1 MKLDSRLLNL
11 ARSSRVGLF
20 LTITLGFGT
29 GILTILQARWLSK
42 AISGVFL
49 EGQTLGAV
57 STYLALLSVVMVLRA
72 FSSWGSDVAA
82 GSVAQQV
89 KTNLREKLYQHL
101 VALGPEYTRGERSGE
116 LINTAVEGIESL
128 DAYFSQYLPQL
139 VLAALVPL
147 TILLFIFPLD
157 LLSGLVLMLTAPL
170 IPVFMVLIGNL
181 ADSLT
186 KKQWQSLSRM
196 SAYFLDVL
204 QGITTLKILGHS
216 REQIKVIAAVSERFR
231 ETTMQVLR
239 VAFLSGLALELIAT
253 LSTAIVAVEIGLR
266 LLYTT
271 PGSGLLGINFEQA
284 FFILL
289 LAPEFYLPLRML
301 GTRFHAGMAGVTAAS
316 RIFEILE
323 QPASI
328 SMQDELPE
336 DQPEDGVPTGTAQ
349 VAKPPVIK
357 FSQVRYAYPDGRL
370 ALDGASFDLP
380 AGKITALVGASGSGK
395 STIAHLL
402 LRFLGLKE
410 GEIHIENT
418 SLGALPKREWLK
430 KVAWVPQNPYLFN
443 QTIAAN
449 IRLGDANADLEA
461 VVAAAKQAGAHQFIS
476 ALPDGYDTLIGER
489 GTRLSAGEAQR
500 IALARAFLKNA
511 PVVILDEA
519 SANLDPR
526 TEAQLF
532 SGFQQLMRGRTVL
545 VIAHRLATVRLSD
558 RILVLKNGRL
568 VQEGTHAGLA
578 TVDGP
583 YRQLVCASMSAD
595 PPARVVIPK
604 DETDQLT
611 TPTQAEAPASMRT
624 PARGSPTAPGQLSTL
639 LRLLALMM
647 PFKRMVALSALLGFA
662 TVGSGIGLMGTSAF
676 IISAAA
682 LQPSIAELQVAIVG
696 VRTFGISRG
705 IFRYLERLVS
715 HEITFKVLSNLRV
728 WFYRSLEPL
737 APARLYQFPSGDLF
751 SRITGDIST
760 LENFYVRA
768 VAPLLA
774 ALLVAIVTAV
784 YLASFDASLGAAL
797 LVFQALAGIGLPWLM
812 VQLGRETGLKL
823 QNARAKLNMVLVDG
837 IQGLPDLLAFGR
849 AKLHLKSS
857 EAAGQELAALQ
868 YRMSSLSAL
877 QNSMSGLLAHLG
889 LLSILILAIPLVRDG
904 QIEGVHLAILV
915 LVALSSFEG
924 VQPLPL
930 AAQHLENNL
939 AAGRRLIEL
948 VDAAA
953 EVSDPPL
960 ALPVPDRPSLKV
972 QNLSFAYPD
981 RHPDLASQP
990 GYGNRLSL
998 QTDRQIPVL
1007 QDISFELPL
1016 GKRLALVG
1024 PSGAGKTTLI
1034 HLLLRFWEYGDS
1046 RPGCGGSILIGG
1058 KDIKHYHQTAIRSLF
1073 GVVSQNAYLF
1083 NATVM
1088 ENLLIASPRA
1098 TEEQVYEVARK
1109 AEIHDFIL
1117 SLPQGYHTWIGEQ
1130 GLRLSAGERQRLA
1143 IARAL
1148 LKQAP
1153 ILILDETTANLDPVT
1168 EKRVLSTIHALM
1180 EGRTTLMITHRLVG
1194 MEWMDE
1200 ILVMEAGQIIER
1212 GIHTEL
1218 VKAGGLYSRMWELQ
1232 NQFLIETV

>member
-29 GILTILQARWLSK
+29 GILTILQACWLSK
-42 AISGVFL
+42 VISGVFL
-49 EGQTLGAV
+49 EDQTLGAV
-57 STYLALLSVVMVLRA
+57 SAYLALLSVIMVLRA
-72 FSSWGSDVAA
+72 WAGWGSEVAA
-82 GSVAQQV
+82 GSVALQV
-89 KTNLREKLYQHL
+89 KNNLREKLYRHL

-139 VLAALVPL
+139 VLAVLVPV

-157 LLSGLVLMLTAPL
+157 LLSGLVLLLTAPL

-204 QGITTLKILGHS
+204 QGLTTLKILGHS

-239 VAFLSGLALELIAT
+239 VAFLSALALEFVAT

-271 PGSGLLGINFEQA
+271 PEAGLLGISFEQA

-323 QPASI
+323 QPTSI
-328 SMQDELPE
+328 YPQDAFPE
-336 DQPEDGVPTGTAQ
+336 GIIPAGPVP
-349 VAKPPVIK
+349 VVRPPAIK

-370 ALDGASFDLP
+370 ALDGVSFDLP

-402 LRFLGLKE
+402 LRFQELKE
-410 GEIHIENT
+410 GEIQIDNSSIE
-418 SLGALPKREWLK
+418 SLPSHEWME

-449 IRLGDANADLEA
+449 IRLGKASAGMDA
-461 VVAAAKQAGAHQFIS
+461 VIAAAKQAGAHQFIS
-476 ALPDGYDTLIGER
+476 VLPEGYDTLIGER

-500 IALARAFLKNA
+500 IALARAFLKDA
-511 PVVILDEA
+511 PVVVLDEA

-526 TEAQLF
+526 TEAALF
-532 SGFQQLMRGRTVL
+532 SGFQELMRGRTVL
-545 VIAHRLATVRLSD
+545 VIAHRLATVRVSD
-558 RILVLKNGRL
+558 RILVLENGRL
-568 VQEGTHAGLA
+568 VQEGPHAALMA
-578 TVDGP
+578 QDGP
-583 YRQLVCASMSAD
+583 YQQLACASMSAD
-595 PPARVVIPK
+595 PPAPIVTPR
-604 DETDQLT
+604 DEMASFITSAQSE
-611 TPTQAEAPASMRT
+611 TPSSKKADAHS
-624 PARGSPTAPGQLSTL
+624 SPPAPGRLSTL
-639 LRLLALMM
+639 LRLLSFMT
-647 PFKRMVALSALLGFA
+647 PFKRMIALSVLLGFA

-676 IISAAA
+676 IVSAAA
-682 LQPSIAELQVAIVG
+682 LRPSIADLQVAIVG
-696 VRTFGISRG
+696 VRFFGISRG
-705 IFRYLERLVS
+705 VFRYMERLVS
-715 HEITFKVLSNLRV
+715 HQVTFKLLSNLRV

-737 APARLYQFPSGDLF
+737 APARLSQFPSGDLF
-751 SRITGDIST
+751 SRITGDIAT

-768 VAPLLA
+768 VAPPLT
-774 ALLVAIVTAV
+774 ALLVAAVTAI
-784 YLASFDASLGAAL
+784 YLASFDPSLGVAL
-797 LVFQALAGIGLPWLM
+797 LVFLALAGIGLPFLM
-812 VQLGRETGLKL
+812 KQLGQETGLKL
-823 QNARAKLNMVLVDG
+823 QNARAKLNTILVDG

-849 AKLHLKSS
+849 ADLQLKSIGV
-857 EAAGQELAALQ
+857 AGQELVNWQ
-868 YRMSSLSAL
+868 YRMSRLSAL
-877 QNSMSGLLAHLG
+877 QNSLSGLLAHLG
-889 LLSILILAIPLVRDG
+889 LLFILILAIPLVQGG
-904 QIEGVHLAILV
+904 QIEGVYLAVLV
-915 LVALSSFEG
+915 LIALSSFEG

-939 AAGRRLIEL
+939 VAGRRLIEL
-948 VDAAA
+948 VDATA
-953 EVSDPPL
+953 EVSDPPI
-960 ALPVPDRPSLKV
+960 ALPTPARPSLEV
-972 QNLSFAYPD
+972 QNLSFSYPNI
-981 RHPDLASQP
+981 HNGPTSQP
-990 GYGNRLSL
+990 AYEKGVELRTSGRAS
-998 QTDRQIPVL
+998 VL
-1007 QDISFELPL
+1007 QDISFELPT

-1024 PSGAGKTTLI
+1024 PSGAGKTTVI
-1034 HLLLRFWEYGDS
+1034 HLLLRLWEYKDG
-1046 RPGCGGSILIGG
+1046 RPGCGGRILIDG
-1058 KDIKHYHQTAIRSLF
+1058 KDINRYHQTAIRSLF

-1088 ENLLIASPRA
+1088 ENLLIASPGA
-1098 TEEQVYEVARK
+1098 EEEQVYDAARQ

-1117 SLPQGYHTWIGEQ
+1117 SLPNGYQTWIGEQ

-1153 ILILDETTANLDPVT
+1153 ILILDETTANLDRVT
-1168 EKRVLSTIHALM
+1168 EQRVLSTIHALM

-1200 ILVMEAGQIIER
+1200 ILVMEAGQVIER
-1212 GIHTEL
+1212 GRHAEL
-1218 VKAGGLYSRMWELQ
+1218 VKAGGLYSRMWRLQ
-1232 NQFLIETV
+1232 NQFLTETV